1 MRLAHFRVRQSPNLQ
16 WIFPTERPSLSL
28 FQILPHVSEILVGF
42 HFQLERLFQD
52 CLRMLQD
59 SLDVG
64 GSFWRIFSERSR
76 VQDFTGFPLDS
87 QESLPGLR
95 LGFLECLIWVGLG
108 DPSQDAGQFLRSS
121 LTILIRCKSHSGALK
136 FKWSLFFQDS
146 FRTFFCCC
154 FVLFCF
160 FLGFFWYCSSLL
172 RFWRG
177 PHANAHA
184 NAYAN
189 AHVNVHASEFGILC
203 DNCDG
208 GRKRRGTRREERE
221 REGEKGG
228 KGRREEVWNRKL
240 RFILNS
246 WRDRMQMK
254 WGFPSRDR
262 DSLWDSWEISMR
274 SIPPEEEEKC
284 SGWRSIPSFVSDHS
298 PFIRPLGGCRVDVEW
313 ASGGHRVGVGSSGGS
328 GRSSGSANCLLAV
341 AFSKSSTDFSGG
353 TYQKMWRHPPVCVCL
368 SLSLSLS
375 SRAINSPR

>member
-1 MRLAHFRVRQSPNLQ
+1 MLASFSDPLWRFWFDANPTRVLWSSSGRFSFRIL
-16 WIFPTERPSLSL
+16 LGL
-28 FQILPHVSEILVGF
+28 FFVVVSS
-42 HFQLERLFQD
+42 
-52 CLRMLQD
+52 C
-59 SLDVG
+59 SA
-64 GSFWRIFSERSR
+64 SFW
-76 VQDFTGFPLDS
+76 
-87 QESLPGLR
+87 
-95 LGFLECLIWVGLG
+95 
-108 DPSQDAGQFLRSS
+108 
-121 LTILIRCKSHSGALK
+121 
-136 FKWSLFFQDS
+136 DS
-146 FRTFFCCC
+146 FDIARVSWDSDGDHMQMHMQMRMQMHTWMYMPAN
-154 FVLFCF
+154 
-160 FLGFFWYCSSLL
+160 LGFFATIATEGE
-172 RFWRG
+172 RG
-177 PHANAHA
+177 
-184 NAYAN
+184 
-189 AHVNVHASEFGILC
+189 EGQ
-203 DNCDG
+203 G
-208 GRKRRGTRREERE
+208 EKRE